1 MLYDSD
7 AMAEGRSDARCP
19 IQSFVIFDTE
29 TTGLPK
35 QDPKITELCFLG
47 VGRKYLED
55 AKVGVDPRVTNQLL
69 LCVDP
74 CKHIE
79 PEAASITGLDNETL
93 ADQKPFDKDMVQLM
107 SSFLGRL
114 PKPVCL
120 VAHNGDRF
128 DYPLL
133 VSELRQVSSELQ
145 DDLLCV
151 DSLTAFKTL
160 ENQESDREHRP
171 ASNRDDGQGD
181 AGRLSS
187 TSIPRKPSY
196 KLEEV
201 YRRCFGEAPP
211 ICHTAADDCLTLLK
225 VVKAFSPGFLDYADK
240 ESKCFRNVHPM
251 Y

>member
-1 MLYDSD
+1 
-7 AMAEGRSDARCP
+7 MAEGRSDADARRP

-35 QDPKITELCFLG
+35 TGPKITELCFLG
-47 VGRKYLED
+47 VGRKYLEGS
-55 AKVGVDPRVTNQLL
+55 KVAVGPRVTNQLL

-74 CKHIE
+74 RKRLE

-93 ADQKPFDKDMVQLM
+93 ADQKPFDTDMVQLM
-107 SSFLGRL
+107 SIFLSRL

-120 VAHNGDRF
+120 VAHNGDWF

-133 VSELRQVSSELQ
+133 VSELRQVSGKLQ
-145 DDLLCV
+145 GDLLCV
-151 DSLTAFKTL
+151 DSIKAFKTL
-160 ENQESDREHRP
+160 ENQEAGNGQSP
-171 ASNRDDGQGD
+171 ASNREVPQGD

-187 TSIPRKPSY
+187 TPIPRKPSY

-201 YRRCFGEAPP
+201 YRRCIGEAPP

-225 VVKAFSPGFLDYADK
+225 VVRDFSPGFLEWADK
-240 ESKCFRNVHPM
+240 ESKYFRNIPPM